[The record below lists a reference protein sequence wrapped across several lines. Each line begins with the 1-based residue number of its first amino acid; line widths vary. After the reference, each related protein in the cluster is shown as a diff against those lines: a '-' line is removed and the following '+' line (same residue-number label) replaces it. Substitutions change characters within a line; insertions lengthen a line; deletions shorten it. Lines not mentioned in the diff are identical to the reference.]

1 MNFQEILEHILEL
14 NQSGIVVVTGFG
26 DLIFDPNNNQFPN
39 PQFKFTDLTTQNFWI
54 VLGKSD
60 ESRVLEAL
68 LESEFVIDSS
78 LEGEYQFD
86 MIFKWQSPEYYE
98 HHLIHPGYPQLEHT
112 NWKFIQTFQQR
123 ERDRK
128 LSQVFDDND
137 IFNI

>member
-1 MNFQEILEHILEL
+1 MNFQEILEHIMEL

-39 PQFKFTDLTTQNFWI
+39 PKFKFTDLTTQNFWI

-60 ESRVLEAL
+60 ESQVLEVL

-86 MIFKWQSPEYYE
+86 MIFKWQSSEYYE
-98 HHLIHPGYPQLEHT
+98 HHLIHPGYLQLEHT
-112 NWKFIQTFQQR
+112 NWKLIQTFQQR
-123 ERDRK
+123 ERDRQ